1 MISNI
6 LKLKISLAFC
16 GDKDK
21 IPKTPNIDTALKI
34 FKEIKKMDR
43 AVMGGGV
50 DYKKELFSAKE
61 DLNLIFQIP
70 EKEIQGMT
78 KNNLY
83 MEHQS
88 LMVNA
93 IYELLMKGEL

>member
-1 MISNI
+1 MKANI
-6 LKLKISLAFC
+6 LKLKIKVAYC
-16 GDKDK
+16 NRDDK
-21 IPKTPNIDTALKI
+21 IPKTPTIDTALEI

-50 DYKKELFSAKE
+50 DYKKELYSAKE
-61 DLNLIFQIP
+61 DLDLIFQIP
-70 EKEIQGMT
+70 EGEIKKMT

-83 MEHQS
+83 MQHQS

-93 IYELLMKGEL
+93 IYELLTKGEL